1 MDIHQWLR
9 TTTDREP
16 PGDPQAPPRPD
27 FAIEAEVVDKPER
40 RYRHKRRQ
48 YHSDSSIIAPLAR
61 EAPEHDRDAAH
72 VRRRK
77 SDRER
82 HERHERDCVSP
93 ARSPGRRQTSEAHS
107 QSARASPE
115 PFTKTYERRP
125 RHKTKADRYEPKKK
139 KSKQDRPS
147 DGQDARKSRR
157 RRSHRS
163 GDGTRTAGL
172 VQSFQLQN
180 GAKSGRLTLKTD
192 GTAGLFSHGRASN
205 QLSGKNTGLPDL
217 VFNEM
222 RFLHKTKVPAEDM
235 VESESR
241 KPSKQDAK
249 RQIENGEISA
259 YFNALTA
266 GPRQP
271 SPVAS
276 IHLEKSASKLP
287 MSVLHSVPRT
297 KAPQPGELNARST
310 QLPSLNRPAAD
321 QQTHS
326 TSCFTWSQSDPRP
339 APRQRLATESGVQE
353 ASNRGDKSLHADE
366 NHYKTKLRPEVHAL
380 QPPVD
385 LSGRGIWKGTDRVPA
400 DMHVEMYKPLVES
413 GPAPRRRTTSRTSL
427 SLPRLPRWSLE
438 PAIRSAA
445 AHSTSAD
452 PSTPDILRLRSRM
465 RALAQDEDMQIADAQ
480 NLPSKKE
487 NLEAGSTSP
496 TAKLLRTAGAALN
509 EARML
514 QPDIRI
520 SKADTHTVLARDI
533 VRSPHRQRS
542 VVDPNDTYLEDQ
554 DAYEQPDNVRRFRHE
569 VHVPSIPCRPPTG
582 IAFGLGT
589 GMPDHRIWG
598 APQSEAAQSMMDD
611 DEQMLDDQPDRH
623 LQDGF
628 SPLDRELLQQAP
640 TSGFS
645 QGFHEDSTTM
655 SLHSNRLASFRLQDS
670 PSVQS
675 TRHSLHGQSLW
686 PASRDEYAAGHALRP
701 AFSRGGSTRLHSGHG
716 AILGSGR
723 SFSPVPPVP
732 LSESSGNVGLHRIW
746 G

>member
-1 MDIHQWLR
+1 MLSKSFSA
-9 TTTDREP
+9 TPSSCLREP
-16 PGDPQAPPRPD
+16 PEDPQAPPRPD

-40 RYRHKRRQ
+40 RYRHKRRK

-72 VRRRK
+72 VRRR
-77 SDRER
+77 
-82 HERHERDCVSP
+82 
-93 ARSPGRRQTSEAHS
+93 RRQTSEAHS

-157 RRSHRS
+157 RRSHRT
-163 GDGTRTAGL
+163 GDGTRTTGL
-172 VQSFQLQN
+172 VQSFQLKN

-205 QLSGKNTGLPDL
+205 QLSGKKTGLPDL

-222 RFLHKTKVPAEDM
+222 RFLHRTKVPAEDM

-297 KAPQPGELNARST
+297 KAPQPGELNPRST
-310 QLPSLNRPAAD
+310 QLPSLNRPAADHAD

-380 QPPVD
+380 QPPLD
-385 LSGRGIWKGTDRVPA
+385 LSGRGMWKETDRVPA
-400 DMHVEMYKPLVES
+400 DIHVEMYKPLVES

-427 SLPRLPRWSLE
+427 SLPRLPRRSLE

-452 PSTPDILRLRSRM
+452 PSTPDILRLRRRM
-465 RALAQDEDMQIADAQ
+465 RALAQDEDTQIADAQ
-480 NLPSKKE
+480 NLPSNKE
-487 NLEAGSTSP
+487 NLEADSTSP
-496 TAKLLRTAGAALN
+496 TAKLLRTAGAALD
-509 EARML
+509 EAQML
-514 QPDIRI
+514 QPDIRTA
-520 SKADTHTVLARDI
+520 KAETHTIPVRDM
-533 VRSPHRQRS
+533 VRSPNRQRN
-542 VVDPNDTYLEDQ
+542 VVEPNDTYLEDQ
-554 DAYEQPDNVRRFRHE
+554 DAYEQLVNARRFRHE
-569 VHVPSIPCRPPTG
+569 VNVPSMPCRPPTG
-582 IAFGLGT
+582 VAFGLGM

-598 APQSEAAQSMMDD
+598 APQSQAAPWMMDD
-611 DEQMLDDQPDRH
+611 DEQMLHDQPDRH
-623 LQDGF
+623 LQDSF

-701 AFSRGGSTRLHSGHG
+701 AFSRGGFTRLHSGHG
-716 AILGSGR
+716 AILGSGS